1 MSILD
6 WFVLAA
12 TLLTIVVYGVWRTR
26 DVTSSDR
33 FLRGGNED
41 RWATIGLSI
50 MATQASAI
58 TFLSTPGQAYE
69 DGMRFVQFYFGLPIA
84 MVILSAV
91 LLPAYYRLH
100 VITAYEFLEQRFD
113 RKTRQLAALLF
124 LVQRG
129 LAAGITI
136 YAPSILL
143 SALLGWNLSLTNI
156 LTGGLVIVYTVAGG
170 TRAVSQTQK
179 QQMVVM
185 LGGMALAAAYVV
197 ASLPPDVSVRDAFHV
212 AGALGRLNAV
222 DFSFD
227 PDSRYTFWSG
237 ITGGTFLALAYFGTD
252 QSQVQ
257 RYLSGQTLAQSRL
270 GLLMNGLLKVPMQ
283 CLILMTGVMVFV
295 FYQFEKPPAFF
306 NEPARN
312 VVAAGPHRDALLAAE
327 GVYDAAHAARRG
339 AVDGYLAAL
348 DDGDGGAAKEELRR
362 AHAAMEAARGGV
374 KAVIAKDASGVE
386 TEDADYVFLGFV
398 LRYLPA
404 GLVGLVIAVVLSAA
418 MSSTAS
424 ELSALGT
431 TTLVD
436 FYRRS
441 WVTVAPD
448 RHYLVMSKAFTF
460 AWGLVAV
467 AFACFASMLDNLIEA
482 VNIVGS
488 LFYGSILG
496 IFVVAFFLRRAGGNA
511 VFAAALAA
519 EALVL
524 GLYATTDIGFL
535 WFNAIGCGA
544 VFGLA
549 ALFSPF
555 ADGPRRGSPRR
566 RRARGVA

>member
-1 MSILD
+1 VSALD
-6 WFVLAA
+6 WLVLVA
-12 TLLTIVVYGVWRTR
+12 TLVGIVAYGIWRTR
-26 DVTSSDR
+26 GIESSDR
-33 FLRGGNED
+33 FMRGGNED
-41 RWATIGLSI
+41 RWPTIGLSI

-91 LLPAYYRLH
+91 ILPAYYRLH

-136 YAPSILL
+136 FAPSILL

-156 LTGGLVIVYTVAGG
+156 VMGGLVIAYTVAGG

-179 QQMVVM
+179 QQMTVM
-185 LGGMALAAAYVV
+185 LGGMAAGAAYIV
-197 ASLPPDVSVRDAFHV
+197 ASLPPDVSVRDALHV

-227 PDSRYTFWSG
+227 PGSRYTFWSG

-283 CLILMTGVMVFV
+283 CLVLMTGVMVFV

-312 VVAAGPHRDALLAAE
+312 VVAQGPQREALLAAE
-327 GVYDAAHAARRG
+327 SVYDSAHAARRQ
-339 AVDGYLAAL
+339 AVGGYLSAL
-348 DDGDGGAAKEELRR
+348 DGGGEDAARAGLQR
-362 AHAAMEAARGGV
+362 AHAEMEAAREGV
-374 KAVIAKDASGVE
+374 KKVIAADASGVE
-386 TEDADYVFLGFV
+386 TEDSDYVFLGFV
-398 LRYLPA
+398 LRYLPV
-404 GLVGLVIAVVLSAA
+404 GMVGLMIAVVLCAG

-424 ELSALGT
+424 ELSALAT

-441 WVTVAPD
+441 WVTGASD
-448 RHYLVMSKAFTF
+448 HHYLLMSKVFTL
-460 AWGLVAV
+460 AWGLLAV
-467 AFACFASMLDNLIEA
+467 TFACFASLLDNLIEA

-496 IFVVAFFLRRAGGNA
+496 IFLVAFFLARAGGTV
-511 VFAAALAA
+511 VFAAALVA
-519 EALVL
+519 EVVVL

-535 WFNAIGCGA
+535 WFNAIGCSVVYA
-544 VFGLA
+544 LA
-549 ALFSPF
+549 ALFSLF
-555 ADGPRRGSPRR
+555 AGAPPRIARDSP
-566 RRARGVA
+566 

>member
-1 MSILD
+1 MGLRVSALD
-6 WFVLAA
+6 WFVLVA
-12 TLLTIVVYGVWRTR
+12 TLLTIIAYGIWRTR
-26 DVTSSDR
+26 ERTSSDR

-69 DGMRFVQFYFGLPIA
+69 DGLRFVQFYFGLPIA

-129 LAAGITI
+129 LSAGITI

-143 SALLGWNLSLTNI
+143 SALLGWNLSLTNM
-156 LTGGLVIVYTVAGG
+156 LTGGLVIAYTVAGG

-179 QQMVVM
+179 QQMTVM
-185 LGGMALAAAYVV
+185 LGGMAVAAAYIV
-197 ASLPPDVSVRDAFHV
+197 ASLPAGVSFGDAMHV

-222 DFSFD
+222 DFSFN

-312 VVAAGPHRDALLAAE
+312 VVASGPQRGELLAAE
-327 GVYDAAHAARRG
+327 GLYDAAFSLRRG
-339 AVDGYLAAL
+339 AVERYLAAVDSEAEQEAAVQL
-348 DDGDGGAAKEELRR
+348 RLAHDG
-362 AHAAMEAARGGV
+362 MEAARDGV
-374 KAVIAKDASGVE
+374 KAVIARNGIE

-441 WVTVAPD
+441 WVTAAPD
-448 RHYLVMSKAFTF
+448 HHYLLMSKFFTL

-496 IFVVAFFLRRAGGNA
+496 IFVVAFFLKRAGGNA

-519 EALVL
+519 EVLVL

-535 WFNAIGCGA
+535 WFNAIGCGV
-544 VFGLA
+544 VFALA
-549 ALFSPF
+549 AIFSVF
-555 ADGPRRGSPRR
+555 
-566 RRARGVA
+566 ARGPGASAAAAD

>member
-1 MSILD
+1 VLTVTLVSI
-6 WFVLAA
+6 AA
-12 TLLTIVVYGVWRTR
+12 YGIWRTR
-26 DVTSSDR
+26 DVDSSKR
-33 FLRGGNED
+33 YLGGGRED
-41 RWATIGLSI
+41 RWATIGLSV

-84 MVILSAV
+84 MVILSAFLV
-91 LLPAYYRLH
+91 PAYYRLN
-100 VITAYEFLEQRFD
+100 VITAYELLERRFD

-143 SALLGWNLSLTNI
+143 SALLGWHLNLTNA
-156 LTGGLVIVYTVAGG
+156 LVGGLVILYTVSGG
-170 TRAVSQTQK
+170 ARAVSQTQK
-179 QQMVVM
+179 QQMAVM
-185 LGGMALAAAYVV
+185 LGGMVV
-197 ASLPPDVSVRDAFHV
+197 AAVFIVMALPARVSFSDALHV
-212 AGALGRLNAV
+212 AGALGRLDAI

-237 ITGGTFLALAYFGTD
+237 ITGGTFLALSYFGTD
-252 QSQVQ
+252 QSQVG
-257 RYLSGQTLAQSRL
+257 RYLSGQSLAQSRL

-312 VVAAGPHRDALLAAE
+312 LVSEGPRRTELLAAE
-327 GVYDAAHAARRG
+327 GVYDAAHALRRA
-339 AVDGYLAAL
+339 AVDGYLQAVGMPSE
-348 DDGDGGAAKEELRR
+348 DAAKQVLRA
-362 AHAAMEAARGGV
+362 AHARVEEARSGV
-374 KAVIAKDASGVE
+374 KAVIAAERVE

-404 GLVGLVIAVVLSAA
+404 GLVGVVIAMVLCAA
-418 MSSTAS
+418 MSSTAG

-441 WVTVAPD
+441 FAPSASD
-448 RHYLVMSKAFTF
+448 RHYLVMSKVFTL

-467 AFACFASMLDNLIEA
+467 AFACFATMLDNLIEA

-496 IFVVAFFLRRAGGNA
+496 IFV
-511 VFAAALAA
+511 AALFVPRAHANGVFTAAIAA

-535 WFNAIGCGA
+535 WFNAIGCA
-544 VFGLA
+544 VVVVLAFVFGRSDTA
-549 ALFSPF
+549 A
-555 ADGPRRGSPRR
+555 AVGTGSPLQT
-566 RRARGVA
+566 G

>member
-1 MSILD
+1 MTALD
-6 WFVLAA
+6 WVVLAA
-12 TLLTIVVYGVWRTR
+12 TLSGIVGYGLWRTR
-26 DVTSSDR
+26 GITTSER
-33 FLRGGNED
+33 YLRGSED

-69 DGMRFVQFYFGLPIA
+69 DGLGFVQFYFGLPIA

-91 LLPAYYRLH
+91 LLPAYYRLR

-143 SALLGWNLSLTNI
+143 SSLVGWDLRATNVV
-156 LTGGLVIVYTVAGG
+156 TGGLVIVYTVAGG

-179 QQMVVM
+179 QQMAVM
-185 LGGMALAAAYVV
+185 LAGMALATAWVV
-197 ASLPPDVSVRDAFHV
+197 ASLPAEVSVGDALGV
-212 AGALGRLNAV
+212 AGALGHLDAV
-222 DFSFD
+222 DWSVD

-283 CLILMTGVMVFV
+283 FLILMTGVMVFV

-306 NEPARN
+306 NVPARD
-312 VVAAGPHRDALLAAE
+312 VVAGGEHRAELLAAE
-327 GVYDAAHAARRG
+327 AVYDRAHDARR
-339 AVDGYLAAL
+339 AAAL
-348 DDGDGGAAKEELRR
+348 AFLDARGGSGEAGARAGLRQ
-362 AHAAMEAARGGV
+362 AHDRLEAARDGV
-374 KAVIAKDASGVE
+374 KTVITTARPDVE
-386 TEDADYVFLGFV
+386 REDADYVFLGFV

-404 GLVGLVIAVVLSAA
+404 GLVGLVLAMVVSAA
-418 MSSTAS
+418 MSSTAG

-436 FYRRS
+436 FYRTS
-441 WVTVAPD
+441 LVPSAPD
-448 RHYLVMSKAFTF
+448 RHYLVMGKLFTLG
-460 AWGLVAV
+460 WGVLAV
-467 AFACFASMLDNLIEA
+467 LFACYASLLDNLIEA

-496 IFVVAFFLRRAGGNA
+496 IFVVAFFLKRVGGNA
-511 VFAAALAA
+511 VFAAAIVA
-519 EALVL
+519 EAVVL
-524 GLYATTDIGFL
+524 ALWTTTDIGFL
-535 WFNAIGCGA
+535 WFNAIGCA
-544 VFGLA
+544 LVVALA
-549 ALFSPF
+549 AALAAAP
-555 ADGPRRGSPRR
+555 ARRTR
-566 RRARGVA
+566 

>member
-1 MSILD
+1 
-6 WFVLAA
+6 
-12 TLLTIVVYGVWRTR
+12 
-26 DVTSSDR
+26 
-33 FLRGGNED
+33 
-41 RWATIGLSI
+41 
-50 MATQASAI
+50 
-58 TFLSTPGQAYE
+58 
-69 DGMRFVQFYFGLPIA
+69 
-84 MVILSAV
+84 
-91 LLPAYYRLH
+91 
-100 VITAYEFLEQRFD
+100 
-113 RKTRQLAALLF
+113 
-124 LVQRG
+124 
-129 LAAGITI
+129 
-136 YAPSILL
+136 
-143 SALLGWNLSLTNI
+143 
-156 LTGGLVIVYTVAGG
+156 
-170 TRAVSQTQK
+170 
-179 QQMVVM
+179 
-185 LGGMALAAAYVV
+185 
-197 ASLPPDVSVRDAFHV
+197 
-212 AGALGRLNAV
+212 
-222 DFSFD
+222 
-227 PDSRYTFWSG
+227 
-237 ITGGTFLALAYFGTD
+237 
-252 QSQVQ
+252 
-257 RYLSGQTLAQSRL
+257 
-270 GLLMNGLLKVPMQ
+270 
-283 CLILMTGVMVFV
+283 
-295 FYQFEKPPAFF
+295 
-306 NEPARN
+306 
-312 VVAAGPHRDALLAAE
+312 
-327 GVYDAAHAARRG
+327 
-339 AVDGYLAAL
+339 
-348 DDGDGGAAKEELRR
+348 
-362 AHAAMEAARGGV
+362 
-374 KAVIAKDASGVE
+374 VIAKDASGVE

-496 IFVVAFFLRRAGGNA
+496 IFVVAFFLKRAGGNA

>member
-1 MSILD
+1 VSALD
-6 WFVLAA
+6 WIVLAA
-12 TLLTIVVYGVWRTR
+12 TLLGITSYGLWRTR
-26 DVTSSDR
+26 GVDSSER
-33 FLRGGNED
+33 YLRGSQD

-69 DGMRFVQFYFGLPIA
+69 DGLRFVQFYFGLPIA

-91 LLPAYYRLH
+91 MLPAYYRQR
-100 VITAYEFLEQRFD
+100 VITAYEFLETRFD

-143 SALLGWNLSLTNI
+143 STLLGWDLRLTNI
-156 LTGGLVIVYTVAGG
+156 VTGGLVILYTVAGG

-179 QQMVVM
+179 QQMTVM
-185 LGGMALAAAYVV
+185 LGGMAVAALWIVT
-197 ASLPPDVSVRDAFHV
+197 SLPAGVSFGDALGV

-227 PDSRYTFWSG
+227 PNSRYTFWSG
-237 ITGGTFLALAYFGTD
+237 VTGGTFLALSYFGTD

-283 CLILMTGVMVFV
+283 FLILMTGVMVFV
-295 FYQFEKPPAFF
+295 FYQFEKPPAYF
-306 NEPARN
+306 NVPARN
-312 VVAAGPHRDALLAAE
+312 TVAE
-327 GVYDAAHAARRG
+327 GPKRAELLEAEAAFDAGHAARRE
-339 AVDGYLAAL
+339 AAL
-348 DDGDGGAAKEELRR
+348 HFLEARGSAAEEQARSGLVA
-362 AHAAMEAARGGV
+362 AHERVEAARDGV
-374 KAVIAKDASGVE
+374 KEVIASARDGVDAKD
-386 TEDADYVFLGFV
+386 TDFVFLGFV

-404 GLVGLVIAVVLSAA
+404 GLVGLVIAMVLCAA

-424 ELSALGT
+424 ELSALGS

-441 WVTVAPD
+441 FVPSAPD
-448 RHYLVMSKAFTF
+448 AHYLRMGKVFTL
-460 AWGLVAV
+460 AWGAVAV
-467 AFACFASMLDNLIEA
+467 LFACFASMLDNLIEA

-496 IFVVAFFLRRAGGNA
+496 IFMVAFFLKRAGANA
-511 VFAAALAA
+511 VFAAALIA
-519 EALVL
+519 EAVVL
-524 GLYATTDIGFL
+524 SLWMTSDIGFL
-535 WFNAIGCGA
+535 WFNAIGCA
-544 VFGLA
+544 LVYVLA
-549 ALFSPF
+549 AMFSV
-555 ADGPRRGSPRR
+555 AAPRRP
-566 RRARGVA
+566 A

>member
-1 MSILD
+1 MSVLD
-6 WFVLAA
+6 WLVLAA
-12 TLLTIVVYGVWRTR
+12 TLATIVGYGIWRTR
-26 DVTSSDR
+26 AIHSSDR
-33 FLRGGNED
+33 YLRGGSED
-41 RWATIGLSI
+41 RWATIGLSV

-69 DGMRFVQFYFGLPIA
+69 DGMGFVQFYFGLPIA

-91 LLPAYYRLH
+91 LLPEYYRLR

-113 RKTRQLAALLF
+113 RKTRQLAAMLF

-143 SALLGWNLSLTNI
+143 SALLGWNLSLTSI
-156 LTGGLVIVYTVAGG
+156 VTGGLVIAYTVAGG
-170 TRAVSQTQK
+170 ARAVSQTQK
-179 QQMVVM
+179 QQMAVM
-185 LGGMALAAAYVV
+185 LGGMAAAAAYIV
-197 ASLPPDVSVRDAFHV
+197 ASLPPDVSVRGALHV
-212 AGALGRLNAV
+212 AGALGKLDAV

-237 ITGGTFLALAYFGTD
+237 ITGGTFLALSYFGTD
-252 QSQVQ
+252 QSQVG
-257 RYLSGQTLAQSRL
+257 RYLSGQSLTQSRL

-312 VVAAGPHRDALLAAE
+312 VVAAGPHRDALFAAE
-327 GVYDAAHAARRG
+327 AGYDAAHAARRV
-339 AVDGYLAAL
+339 AVGGYLAAM
-348 DDGDGGAAKEELRR
+348 DGEREAEAKEELRT
-362 AHAAMEAARGGV
+362 AHAKVRAARTGV
-374 KAVIAKDASGVE
+374 KTVIASDASGVE

-418 MSSTAS
+418 MSSTAG

-441 WVTVAPD
+441 LVTSAPD
-448 RHYLVMSKAFTF
+448 RHYLFMSKTFT
-460 AWGLVAV
+460 ALWGVVAV
-467 AFACFASMLDNLIEA
+467 TFACFASMLDNLIQA

-496 IFVVAFFLRRAGGNA
+496 IFVVAFFLRRARGNA
-511 VFAAALAA
+511 VFAAALVS
-519 EALVL
+519 EAVVL
-524 GLYATTDIGFL
+524 WLYATTEIGFL
-535 WFNAIGCGA
+535 WFNAIGCGL
-544 VFGLA
+544 VFVLA
-549 ALFSPF
+549 AGWS
-555 ADGPRRGSPRR
+555 AVESRISPRE
-566 RRARGVA
+566 AA

>member
-1 MSILD
+1 MSLLD
-6 WFVLAA
+6 WIVLAL
-12 TLLTIVVYGVWRTR
+12 TLAGIVAYGLWRTR
-26 DVTSSDR
+26 GITTSER
-33 FLRGGNED
+33 YLRGSED

-69 DGMRFVQFYFGLPIA
+69 DGLGFVQFYFGLPIA

-91 LLPAYYRLH
+91 MLPAYYRLR

-113 RKTRQLAALLF
+113 LKTRQLAALLF

-143 SALLGWNLSLTNI
+143 SSLVGWDLRVTNVV
-156 LTGGLVIVYTVAGG
+156 TGGLVILYTVAGG

-179 QQMVVM
+179 QQMAVM
-185 LGGMALAAAYVV
+185 LAGMVLATGWIV
-197 ASLPPDVSVRDAFHV
+197 ASLPAGVSVDDALGV
-212 AGALGRLNAV
+212 AGALGRLDAV
-222 DFSFD
+222 DWSVD

-283 CLILMTGVMVFV
+283 FLILMTGVMVFV

-306 NEPARN
+306 NVPARD
-312 VVAAGPHRDALLAAE
+312 VVAEGPHRAELLDAEAA
-327 GVYDAAHAARRG
+327 YDRAHSARRDAALRFLDVRGGGQEDAARVG
-339 AVDGYLAAL
+339 LQQ
-348 DDGDGGAAKEELRR
+348 
-362 AHAAMEAARGGV
+362 AHERLEAARDGV
-374 KAVIAKDASGVE
+374 KTVITTARPDVE
-386 TEDADYVFLGFV
+386 REDADYVFLGFV

-404 GLVGLVIAVVLSAA
+404 GLVGLVLAMVVSAA
-418 MSSTAS
+418 MSSTAG
-424 ELSALGT
+424 ELAALGT

-436 FYRRS
+436 LYRRS
-441 WVTVAPD
+441 LVPSAPD
-448 RHYLVMSKAFTF
+448 THYLLMSKLFTF
-460 AWGLVAV
+460 AWGVVAV
-467 AFACFASMLDNLIEA
+467 LFACYASLLDNLIEA
-482 VNIVGS
+482 VNIIGS

-496 IFVVAFFLRRAGGNA
+496 IFVVAFFLKHVGGNA
-511 VFAAALAA
+511 VFAAAIVA
-519 EALVL
+519 EAVVL
-524 GLYATTDIGFL
+524 GLWATSDIGFL
-535 WFNAIGCGA
+535 WFNAIGCA
-544 VFGLA
+544 LVVALA
-549 ALFSPF
+549 AAFT
-555 ADGPRRGSPRR
+555 AAGTRRT
-566 RRARGVA
+566 A

>member
-1 MSILD
+1 MRLLD
-6 WFVLAA
+6 WLVLAA
-12 TLLTIVVYGVWRTR
+12 TLAAIVAYGIWRTR
-26 DVTSSDR
+26 GIASSDHY
-33 FLRGGNED
+33 LRGGNAD
-41 RWATIGLSI
+41 RWPTIGLSI

-69 DGMRFVQFYFGLPIA
+69 DGLRFVQFYFGLPIA

-91 LLPAYYRLH
+91 MLPAYYRLH

-113 RKTRQLAALLF
+113 LKTRQLAAFLF

-143 SALLGWNLSLTNI
+143 SSLLGWPLTLTSI
-156 LTGGLVIVYTVAGG
+156 LTGGLVILYTVAGG

-179 QQMVVM
+179 QQMTVM
-185 LGGMALAAAYVV
+185 LFGMAAAAAYIV
-197 ASLPPDVSVRDAFHV
+197 ASLPPAVSFGDALHV
-212 AGALGRLNAV
+212 AGALGRLNAL
-222 DFSFD
+222 DFSLD
-227 PDSRYTFWSG
+227 TDSRYTFWSG

-283 CLILMTGVMVFV
+283 FLILMTGVLVFV

-312 VVAAGPHRDALLAAE
+312 LVAAGEHRDELLAAE
-327 GVYDAAHAARRG
+327 GLYDEAHAARRR
-339 AVDGYLAAL
+339 AVEAFLEARRSGDAGQLRAA
-348 DDGDGGAAKEELRR
+348 DDLRAAHAGMETARRGVKTVIAADSAAAK
-362 AHAAMEAARGGV
+362 V
-374 KAVIAKDASGVE
+374 SD
-386 TEDADYVFLGFV
+386 TDYVFLGFV

-404 GLVGLVIAVVLSAA
+404 GLVGLVIAVVISAA

-441 WVTVAPD
+441 WVTTAPD
-448 RHYLVMSKAFTF
+448 FHYLRMSRVLTA

-467 AFACFASMLDNLIEA
+467 AFACFASLLDNLIEA

-496 IFVVAFFLRRAGGNA
+496 IFLAAIFLPRVGGTA
-511 VFAAALAA
+511 VFVAALAA
-519 EALVL
+519 EAVVL
-524 GLYATTDIGFL
+524 FLYVTSNIGFL
-535 WFNAIGCGA
+535 WFNAIGCGI
-544 VFGLA
+544 VLA
-549 ALFSPF
+549 AATMLSVVM
-555 ADGPRRGSPRR
+555 PRHVEGRTDS
-566 RRARGVA
+566 

>member
-1 MSILD
+1 
-6 WFVLAA
+6 
-12 TLLTIVVYGVWRTR
+12 
-26 DVTSSDR
+26 
-33 FLRGGNED
+33 
-41 RWATIGLSI
+41 
-50 MATQASAI
+50 
-58 TFLSTPGQAYE
+58 
-69 DGMRFVQFYFGLPIA
+69 
-84 MVILSAV
+84 VILSAV

-113 RKTRQLAALLF
+113 RKTRQLAAFLF

-156 LTGGLVIVYTVAGG
+156 LTGGLVIAYTVAGG

-179 QQMVVM
+179 QQMMVM
-185 LGGMALAAAYVV
+185 LGGMAAAAVYIV
-197 ASLPPDVSVRDAFHV
+197 ASLPPDVSVRDALHV

-222 DFSFD
+222 DFSFN

-237 ITGGTFLALAYFGTD
+237 ITGGTFLALSYFGTD

-270 GLLMNGLLKVPMQ
+270 GLMMNGLLKVPMQ

-306 NEPARN
+306 NVPARN
-312 VVAAGPHRDALLAAE
+312 VVAEGPHRDALLAAE
-327 GVYDAAHAARRG
+327 GVYDSAHAARRV
-339 AVDGYLAAL
+339 AVDAYLAAL
-348 DDGDGGAAKEELRR
+348 DHGDAEETARAELRR
-362 AHAAMEAARGGV
+362 AHAGMEDARDRV
-374 KAVIAKDASGVE
+374 KAVIASDTSGVE

-398 LRYLPA
+398 LRYLPV
-404 GLVGLVIAVVLSAA
+404 GMVGLVIAVVLSAA

-441 WVTVAPD
+441 WVTAAPD
-448 RHYLVMSKAFTF
+448 HHYLVMSKVFTC
-460 AWGLVAV
+460 AWGLAAV

-496 IFVVAFFLRRAGGNA
+496 IFAVAFFLKRAGGNA

-535 WFNAIGCGA
+535 WFNAIGCA
-544 VFGLA
+544 VVFGLA
-549 ALFSPF
+549 ALFSAF
-555 ADGPRRGSPRR
+555 EGGGGR
-566 RRARGVA
+566 RRAPASAG

>member
-1 MSILD
+1 VSALD
-6 WFVLAA
+6 WLVLAA
-12 TLLTIVVYGVWRTR
+12 TLLGITFYGLWRTR
-26 DVTSSDR
+26 GVDSSDR
-33 FLRGGNED
+33 YLRGSED

-69 DGMRFVQFYFGLPIA
+69 DGLRFVQFYFGLPIA

-91 LLPAYYRLH
+91 MLPAYYRQR
-100 VITAYEFLEQRFD
+100 VITAYEFLETRFD

-143 SALLGWNLSLTNI
+143 STLLGWDLQLTNV
-156 LTGGLVIVYTVAGG
+156 LTGGIVILYTVVGG

-179 QQMVVM
+179 QQMTVM
-185 LGGMALAAAYVV
+185 LGGMAVAALWIVT
-197 ASLPPDVSVRDAFHV
+197 SLPAGVSFGDALGV
-212 AGALGRLNAV
+212 AGALGRLDAV

-227 PDSRYTFWSG
+227 PNSRYTFWSG
-237 ITGGTFLALAYFGTD
+237 VTGGTFLALSYFGTD

-283 CLILMTGVMVFV
+283 FLILMTGVMVFV
-295 FYQFEKPPAFF
+295 FYQFDKPPAYF
-306 NEPARN
+306 NVPARN
-312 VVAAGPHRDALLAAE
+312 IVAEGPKRAELLEAEAAFDAGHAVRREAALRFLGARGSAAEEEARSGLVAAHER
-327 GVYDAAHAARRG
+327 V
-339 AVDGYLAAL
+339 
-348 DDGDGGAAKEELRR
+348 
-362 AHAAMEAARGGV
+362 EAARDGV
-374 KAVIAKDASGVE
+374 REVIASARDGVE
-386 TEDADYVFLGFV
+386 AKDTDFVFLGFV
-398 LRYLPA
+398 LRYLPS
-404 GLVGLVIAVVLSAA
+404 GLVGLVIAMVLCAA

-424 ELSALGT
+424 ELTALGS

-441 WVTVAPD
+441 FVPSAPD
-448 RHYLVMSKAFTF
+448 AHYLTMGKVFTL
-460 AWGLVAV
+460 AWGAVAV
-467 AFACFASMLDNLIEA
+467 LFACFASMLDNLIEA

-496 IFVVAFFLRRAGGNA
+496 IFMVAFFLKRAGANA
-511 VFAAALAA
+511 VFAAALVA
-519 EALVL
+519 EAVVL
-524 GLYATTDIGFL
+524 SLWMTSDIGFL
-535 WFNAIGCGA
+535 WFNAIGCA
-544 VFGLA
+544 LVYGLA
-549 ALFSPF
+549 AAFSLAQGATLP
-555 ADGPRRGSPRR
+555 GRR
-566 RRARGVA
+566 

>member
-1 MSILD
+1 MSALD
-6 WFVLAA
+6 WVVLAA
-12 TLLTIVVYGVWRTR
+12 TLLGIVAYGLWRTR
-26 DVTSSDR
+26 HVDSSER
-33 FLRGGNED
+33 YLRGSED
-41 RWATIGLSI
+41 DWATIGLSI

-69 DGMRFVQFYFGLPIA
+69 DGLRFVQFYFGLPIA

-91 LLPAYYRLH
+91 LLPAYYREK
-100 VITAYEFLEQRFD
+100 VITAYEFLEKRFD
-113 RKTRQLAALLF
+113 RKTRQLAAFLF

-143 SALLGWNLSLTNI
+143 SSLLGWDLRLTNVV
-156 LTGGLVIVYTVAGG
+156 TGTLVIVYTVAGG

-179 QQMVVM
+179 HQMAVM
-185 LGGMALAAAYVV
+185 LGGMMVAALWVV
-197 ASLPPDVSVRDAFHV
+197 ASLPDGVSFGDALGV
-212 AGALGRLNAV
+212 AGALGRLDAV

-237 ITGGTFLALAYFGTD
+237 ITGGTFLALSYFGTD

-270 GLLMNGLLKVPMQ
+270 GLLMNGLLKIPMQ
-283 CLILMTGVMVFV
+283 FLILMTGVMVFV

-306 NEPARN
+306 NLPARN
-312 VVAAGPHRDALLAAE
+312 VVAEGPAAADLFAAE
-327 GVYDAAHAARRG
+327 AAYDGKHEARRVAALHFLEERGGTGEPAARTSLR
-339 AVDGYLAAL
+339 LAH
-348 DDGDGGAAKEELRR
+348 DE
-362 AHAAMEAARGGV
+362 MEAARKDV
-374 KAVIAKDASGVE
+374 RSVIASARPGVE
-386 TEDADYVFLGFV
+386 AADTDYVFLGFV

-404 GLVGLVIAVVLSAA
+404 GLIGLVLAMVLCAA

-424 ELSALGT
+424 ELAALGS

-441 WVTVAPD
+441 FVTDAPD
-448 RHYLVMSKAFTF
+448 SHYLTMSKVFTF
-460 AWGLVAV
+460 AWGLLAIL
-467 AFACFASMLDNLIEA
+467 FASYASIFDNLIEA

-496 IFVVAFFLRRAGGNA
+496 IFVVAFFLKRAGGNA
-511 VFAAALAA
+511 VFAAAVVA
-519 EALVL
+519 ELIVL
-524 GLYATTDIGFL
+524 SLWMTSDIGFL
-535 WFNAIGCGA
+535 WFNAIGCGLVYA
-544 VFGLA
+544 LA
-549 ALFSPF
+549 AGFSVIES
-555 ADGPRRGSPRR
+555 RRS
-566 RRARGVA
+566 

>member
-1 MSILD
+1 VTTLD
-6 WFVLAA
+6 WIVLVATLAA
-12 TLLTIVVYGVWRTR
+12 ISGYGIWQTR
-26 DVTSSDR
+26 GSVRSDEY
-33 FLRGGNED
+33 LRGREN
-41 RWATIGLSI
+41 RWATIGLSV

-84 MVILSAV
+84 MVILSAFF
-91 LLPAYYRLH
+91 LPAYYNLGI
-100 VITAYEFLEQRFD
+100 VTAYELLERRFD

-124 LVQRG
+124 LIQRG

-143 SALLGWNLSLTNI
+143 SSLLGWHLELTNV
-156 LTGGLVIVYTVAGG
+156 LVGGLVVLYTVSGG
-170 TRAVSQTQK
+170 APAVSRTQK
-179 QQMVVM
+179 LQMTVM
-185 LGGMALAAAYVV
+185 LAGMLIAAAYVV
-197 ASLPPDVSVRDAFHV
+197 ASLPSGISFGDALHV
-212 AGALGRLNAV
+212 AGALGHLDAI
-222 DFSFD
+222 DFSFN

-252 QSQVQ
+252 QSQVG
-257 RYLSGQTLAQSRL
+257 RYLSGQSLTQSRL
-270 GLLMNGLLKVPMQ
+270 GLLMNGLLKIPMQ

-312 VVAAGPHRDALLAAE
+312 VVAQGPRRADLLAAE
-327 GVYDAAHAARRG
+327 GVYDAAHLARRASVERFLAAGDGAASDAARQ
-339 AVDGYLAAL
+339 D
-348 DDGDGGAAKEELRR
+348 LRA
-362 AHAAMEAARGGV
+362 AHARMKDARDGV
-374 KAVIAKDASGVE
+374 KAVLAADHVE

-404 GLVGLVIAVVLSAA
+404 GIVGLVLAMVLCAA
-418 MSSTAS
+418 MSSTAA

-441 WVTVAPD
+441 WVPSASD
-448 RHYLVMSKAFTF
+448 AHYVTAGRMLTL

-467 AFACFASMLDNLIEA
+467 AFACFATMLDNLIEA

-496 IFVVAFFLRRAGGNA
+496 IFVTALFVRRATANGVFVAA
-511 VFAAALAA
+511 VAA

-524 GLYATTDIGFL
+524 ALYATTDIGFL
-535 WFNAIGCGA
+535 WFNAIGCA
-544 VFGLA
+544 VVVALA
-549 ALFSPF
+549 AMVGKAGGGLP
-555 ADGPRRGSPRR
+555 AAQQAP
-566 RRARGVA
+566 